1 MKRKKNPFHFLSFN
15 IAQHRQRTKVI
26 LHSNPKPLQRQEAE
40 QMEVDVYDYSPE
52 EIDIHHFKSVED
64 SKRFRDNGKLTWIDI
79 GGIRTSD
86 VQAVASYYKVHPLI
100 VEDVLSIYQRPKMDE
115 IEGLLFCLLNMLY
128 FNETQ
133 KVVEA
138 EQISIILG
146 KDFVVSFQ
154 ADPGRDVFDE
164 IRKKLMI
171 KSSAIRQRGADYL
184 LYSLLDLIV
193 DNYFKVM
200 EKIGDEIEAL
210 EEELIRRSTT
220 RELAKI
226 NAVRKELI
234 VLKRNITPVRDLI
247 NGILRSESELIEER
261 SLKYFK
267 DIHDH
272 IVQAY
277 DLSENY
283 RDIMINMQ
291 DLYINNVNLR
301 MNEVMKVMAIVT
313 CLMAPAT
320 VIGGIFGM
328 NFQFIPLSGHYLG
341 FFITVAIMLVIP
353 LLMLYIF
360 KRRGWF

>member
-15 IAQHRQRTKVI
+15 ITQHRERTKTI
-26 LHSNPKPLQRQEAE
+26 LHSNPQPLKRMEAE
-40 QMEVDVYDYSPE
+40 EVKIDVYDYSGDDVE
-52 EIDIHHFKSVED
+52 IHHFESVED
-64 SKRFRDNGKLTWIDI
+64 SKRFHENGKLTWIDI
-79 GGIRTSD
+79 GGVRTSD
-86 VQAVASYYKVHPLI
+86 VESVATYFKVHPLI

-115 IEGLLFCLLNMLY
+115 IEGILFSLLNMLY
-128 FNETQ
+128 YNEAK
-133 KVVEA
+133 KVVEV

-146 KDFVVSFQ
+146 KDFLVSFQ
-154 ADPGRDVFDE
+154 ADPTRDVFDD

-171 KSSAIRQRGADYL
+171 KSSGIRQRGVDYL
-184 LYSLLDLIV
+184 LYSMLDMIV

-200 EKIGDEIEAL
+200 ERIGDEIEVL

-226 NAVRKELI
+226 NSVRKELI

-261 SLKYFK
+261 SMKYFK
-267 DIHDH
+267 DIYDH
-272 IVQAY
+272 IVQAH

-328 NFQFIPLSGHYLG
+328 NFQYIPMSGHYLG
-341 FFITVAIMLVIP
+341 FFITVTVMLVIP

-360 KRRGWF
+360 KKRGWF